1 MLGGTSGA
9 DAWASEASAG
19 SRLTGAV
26 PASGMAG
33 VGASARSGAGV
44 ASPLGWVA
52 VASAATGS
60 LAVGSARGVSAGSAR
75 TGPDTTGPDTTGL
88 ETAGPD
94 QTGRGRTGQG
104 GRPGNTWEAG
114 GGAART
120 PGRTPPPATS

>member
-75 TGPDTTGPDTTGL
+75 TGSDTTGSDTTGL
-88 ETAGPD
+88 DTAGSD
-94 QTGRGRTGQG
+94 TTGWGRKRRSEKHTYEL
-104 GRPGNTWEAG
+104 PALM
-114 GGAART
+114 RT
-120 PGRTPPPATS
+120 SYAHLFLK